1 MAVSRNLQ
9 LIQDRFC
16 SLVFVLGRPESA
28 ITFVPSFAGYQVKHC
43 PIFHNTDVVV
53 FIMCVSDG

>member
-43 PIFHNTDVVV
+43 PIFHNTDAVV
-53 FIMCVSDG
+53 FIK